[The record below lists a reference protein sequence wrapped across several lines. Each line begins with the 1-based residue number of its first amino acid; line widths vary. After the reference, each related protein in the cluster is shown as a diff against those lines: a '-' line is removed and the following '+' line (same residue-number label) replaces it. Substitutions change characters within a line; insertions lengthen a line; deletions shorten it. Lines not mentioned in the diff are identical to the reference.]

1 METNTHR
8 STKGTANRELL
19 TEFYAGFNH
28 FVTNRDGRADV
39 AAALADDVSW
49 TAMTSG
55 GQTERTYTGI
65 DDVVENAAATP
76 REGADHLQAL
86 PERFTEAGETVVVEG
101 AYVGTAD
108 GTPFDIAFVHVY
120 ELEDETIQRCRAYT
134 DTALE
139 RRTFAH

>member
-1 METNTHR
+1 MEANTNR
-8 STKGTANRELL
+8 STEGTVNRELL
-19 TEFYAGFNH
+19 TELYAGFNR
-28 FVTNRDGRADV
+28 FVTNRGGRADV
-39 AAALADDVSW
+39 GAALADDVNW
-49 TAMTSG
+49 TTTTSG
-55 GQTERTYTGI
+55 GAIEQSYTGV
-65 DDVVENAAATP
+65 DDVVENVAAGL

-120 ELEDETIQRCRAYT
+120 EFDGETIQRCRAYT

-139 RRTFAH
+139 QRRFAH

>member
-8 STKGTANRELL
+8 SAEGTANRELL
-19 TEFYAGFNH
+19 TDFYARFNH
-28 FVTNRDGRADV
+28 FVTNRGGRADV
-39 AAALADDVSW
+39 GAALAADVTW
-49 TAMTSG
+49 TTMTSG
-55 GQTERTYTGI
+55 GQTEQTYTGV
-65 DDVVENAAATP
+65 DDVIENVAAGP
-76 REGADHLQAL
+76 RDGADHLQAL

-120 ELEDETIQRCRAYT
+120 ELDDETIQRCRAYT

-139 RRTFAH
+139 RETFDR

>member
-8 STKGTANRELL
+8 AAEETTNRELL
-19 TEFYAGFNH
+19 TDFYARFNH
-28 FVTNRDGRADV
+28 FVTNRGGRADV
-39 AAALADDVSW
+39 STVFADDVTW

-55 GQTERTYTGI
+55 RETEQTYTGV
-65 DDVVENAAATP
+65 DDVVETVAAGL
-76 REGADHLQAL
+76 RERADHIQAL

-120 ELEDETIQRCRAYT
+120 ELNDETVQRCRAYT
-134 DTALE
+134 DSALE
-139 RRTFAH
+139 REMFDR